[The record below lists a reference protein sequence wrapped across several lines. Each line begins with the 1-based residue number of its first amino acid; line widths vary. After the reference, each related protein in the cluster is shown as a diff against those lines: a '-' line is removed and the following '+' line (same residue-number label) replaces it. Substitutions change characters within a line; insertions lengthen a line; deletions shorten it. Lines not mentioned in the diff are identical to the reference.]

1 MTLLL
6 QRKYFE
12 DGKEQK
18 VYTHSKFYQNKFT
31 SNQWV
36 GNSNNGISKF
46 NTLKY
51 KLQEAQKPMTIQI
64 SDQKPTKRYYVNVLA
79 AGLQKRQTFINIT
92 NNKEIRKRNDQEEK
106 NKLNINNLPNQEV
119 SIKQKVQQLKATGLG

>member
-1 MTLLL
+1 ME
-6 QRKYFE
+6 R
-12 DGKEQK
+12 
-18 VYTHSKFYQNKFT
+18 NKKSIYAFKILPK
-31 SNQWV
+31 QIHKQPM
-36 GNSNNGISKF
+36 GNSNNRISKF

-79 AGLQKRQTFINIT
+79 AGLHKRQTFVNIT
-92 NNKEIRKRNDQEEK
+92 NNKEIPKRNDQEEK